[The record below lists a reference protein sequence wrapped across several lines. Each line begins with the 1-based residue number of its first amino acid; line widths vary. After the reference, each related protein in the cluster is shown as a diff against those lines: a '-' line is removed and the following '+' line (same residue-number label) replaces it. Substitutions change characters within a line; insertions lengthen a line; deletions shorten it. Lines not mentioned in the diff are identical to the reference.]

1 MASQNENEKI
11 DLVTPLVAKEDN
23 SDSTLGNFTKAEIIT
38 ETKLQLFLAGP
49 MMFVNLLLSLIQTIS
64 VMFVGH
70 EGELALSGASM
81 ATSFASVTG
90 FSLLVGMACALDTYC
105 GQSYGAKQYH
115 LLGIHMQ
122 RAMVVLLL
130 VSIPLACTWATAG
143 DILKI
148 LGQDPAIAV
157 EAGVYARY
165 MIPSIFPFAL
175 LQCQFRFLQT
185 QNNVV
190 PMMLTS
196 GITTLTHIPICWF
209 LISKLGFGSK
219 GAAIANGISYWT
231 NDLFL
236 ALYITLSPAC
246 SHTWKGFTK
255 EALHNVS
262 KFIWLAIPSAIMVC
276 LEIWSYEIMV
286 IVSGLLPNP
295 TLETS
300 VLSITLNTNSMIYMI
315 PLGLGSAISVRVAN
329 ELGAK
334 RPRAA
339 RLAVFMATLMVAVE
353 SVVAVVVIILG
364 RRIWGYCFSSEENV
378 VSYVAE
384 MMILVA
390 IANLADG
397 VLSVLN
403 GIARGCGWQK
413 IGAIVNLGAF
423 YLIGIPLAIVLA
435 FVFHFGGK
443 GLWTGIVAAIFAQ
456 TFFLS
461 IITLRTNWET
471 EAKKACARVFDS
483 TIPVVSGN

>member
-1 MASQNENEKI
+1 MASHSEKAE
-11 DLVTPLVAKEDN
+11 LQTPLISISQDKDAESKA
-23 SDSTLGNFTKAEIIT
+23 NFTRDEILA

-70 EGELALSGASM
+70 VGELALSGASM

-115 LLGIHMQ
+115 MLGIHMQ
-122 RAMVVLLL
+122 RAMLVLLL
-130 VSIPLACTWATAG
+130 VSIPLACIWATAG
-143 DILKI
+143 DILQL
-148 LGQDPAIAV
+148 LGQDPAIAA
-157 EAGVYARY
+157 EAGAYARY

-175 LQCQFRFLQT
+175 LQCQF
-185 QNNVV
+185 
-190 PMMLTS
+190 
-196 GITTLTHIPICWF
+196 
-209 LISKLGFGSK
+209 SK
-219 GAAIANGISYWT
+219 GAALANGISYWT

-246 SHTWKGFTK
+246 KHTWKGLSK
-255 EALHNVS
+255 EALQNVS
-262 KFIWLAIPSAIMVC
+262 KFIWLAVPSAIMVC

-300 VLSITLNTNSMIYMI
+300 VLSISLNTNGMIYMI

-329 ELGAK
+329 ELGGGK
-334 RPRAA
+334 PRGA
-339 RLAVFMATLMVAVE
+339 RLAVFMATFMVALE
-353 SVVAVVVIILG
+353 SIVAVVVIILG
-364 RRIWGYCFSSEENV
+364 RKIWGYCFSSEADV
-378 VSYVAE
+378 VSYVSD
-384 MMILVA
+384 MMIL
-390 IANLADG
+390 IAVVNLADG

-413 IGAIVNLGAF
+413 IGAIVNLGSF
-423 YLIGIPLAIVLA
+423 YIIGIPLGVVLA
-435 FVFHFGGK
+435 FVLHLGGK
-443 GLWTGIVAAIFAQ
+443 GLWIGIIAAVFAQ

-461 IITLRTNWET
+461 IITIRTNWET
-471 EAKKACARVFDS
+471 EARKASARVFDS
-483 TIPVVSGN
+483 TIPVVA

>member
-1 MASQNENEKI
+1 MASIVEKA
-11 DLVTPLVAKEDN
+11 DLDTPLISISHEYDP
-23 SDSTLGNFTKAEIIT
+23 DTKSKFNRDEILAEA
-38 ETKLQLFLAGP
+38 KLQLFLAGP
-49 MMFVNLLLSLIQTIS
+49 MMFVNLLLSLVQTIS

-115 LLGIHMQ
+115 MLGIHMQ
-122 RAMVVLLL
+122 RAMLVLLL

-143 DILKI
+143 DILRL
-148 LGQDPAIAV
+148 LGQDPAIAA

-196 GITTLTHIPICWF
+196 GFTTLLHIPICWL
-209 LISKLGFGSK
+209 LIWNFGLGSK
-219 GAAIANGISYWT
+219 GAALANGISYWT

-246 SHTWKGFTK
+246 RHTWKGFSK
-255 EALHNVS
+255 EALQNIS
-262 KFIWLAIPSAIMVC
+262 KFLWLAIPSAIMVC

-300 VLSITLNTNSMIYMI
+300 VLSISLNTNSMIYMI
-315 PLGLGSAISVRVAN
+315 PLGLGSAISVRVSN
-329 ELGAK
+329 ELGGG
-334 RPRAA
+334 RPKAA
-339 RLAVFMATLMVAVE
+339 RLAVYMATFMVAVE
-353 SVVAVVVIILG
+353 SVVAVAVIILG
-364 RRIWGYCFSSEENV
+364 RKIWGYCFSSEENV
-378 VSYVAE
+378 VSYVSE
-384 MMILVA
+384 MMILIA
-390 IANLADG
+390 ITNLADG

-413 IGAIVNLGAF
+413 IGAIVNLASF
-423 YLIGIPLAIVLA
+423 YIIGIPLALVLA
-435 FVFHFGGK
+435 FVFHLGGK
-443 GLWTGIVAAIFAQ
+443 GLWIGIIAAVFAQ

-461 IITLRTNWET
+461 IITLRTNWEN
-471 EAKKACARVFDS
+471 EATKASARIFDS
-483 TIPVVSGN
+483 TIPVVA

>member
-1 MASQNENEKI
+1 MSFLSEKSDQLEEPLISISQEYDPETKGQFTRDEI
-11 DLVTPLVAKEDN
+11 VA
-23 SDSTLGNFTKAEIIT
+23 

-49 MMFVNLLLSLIQTIS
+49 MMFVNLLLSLVQTIS

-70 EGELALSGASM
+70 VGELALSGASM

-115 LLGIHMQ
+115 MLGIHMQ
-122 RAMVVLLL
+122 RAMLVLLL
-130 VSIPLACTWATAG
+130 VSIPLACIWATAG
-143 DILKI
+143 DILQI
-148 LGQDPAIAV
+148 LGQDPAIAA

-196 GITTLTHIPICWF
+196 GITTLVHIPICWL
-209 LISKLGFGSK
+209 LISKFGLGSK
-219 GAAIANGISYWT
+219 GAALANGISYWT
-231 NDLFL
+231 NDIFL
-236 ALYITLSPAC
+236 GLYITLSPSCKA
-246 SHTWKGFTK
+246 TWTGFSK
-255 EALHNVS
+255 EALQNVS
-262 KFIWLAIPSAIMVC
+262 KFIWLAVPSAIMVC

-300 VLSITLNTNSMIYMI
+300 VLSI
-315 PLGLGSAISVRVAN
+315 SVRVAN
-329 ELGAK
+329 ELGAG
-334 RPRAA
+334 RPKSA
-339 RLAVFMATLMVAVE
+339 RLAVYMATVMVALE

-364 RRIWGYCFSSEENV
+364 RKIWGYCFSSEENV
-378 VSYVAE
+378 VSYVSD
-384 MMILVA
+384 MMIL
-390 IANLADG
+390 IAVVNLADG

-413 IGAIVNLGAF
+413 IGAIVNLASF
-423 YLIGIPLAIVLA
+423 YIIGIPLGIVLA
-435 FVFHFGGK
+435 FVLHLGGK
-443 GLWTGIVAAIFAQ
+443 GLWTGIIAAVFAQ
-456 TFFLS
+456 TIFLS
-461 IITLRTNWET
+461 IITIRTNWEA
-471 EAKKACARVFDS
+471 EAKKASARVFDS
-483 TIPVVSGN
+483 TLTLPVVA

>member
-1 MASQNENEKI
+1 MASLVEKC
-11 DLVTPLVAKEDN
+11 DLVTPLVVKEYDPESEAK
-23 SDSTLGNFTKAEIIT
+23 FTRDEIVAEA
-38 ETKLQLFLAGP
+38 KLQLFLAGP
-49 MMFVNLLLSLIQTIS
+49 MMFVNVLLSLIQTIS

-70 EGELALSGASM
+70 VSELALSGASM

-115 LLGIHMQ
+115 MLGIHMQ
-122 RAMVVLLL
+122 RAMLVLLV
-130 VSIPLACTWATAG
+130 VSVPLACIWATAG
-143 DILKI
+143 DILRV
-148 LGQDPAIAV
+148 LGQDPAIAA
-157 EAGVYARY
+157 EAGAYTRY

-196 GITTLTHIPICWF
+196 GITTLCHIPVCWL
-209 LISKLGFGSK
+209 LINKMGLGSK
-219 GAAIANGISYWT
+219 GAALANGVSYWT
-231 NDLFL
+231 NDVFL
-236 ALYITLSPAC
+236 ILYITMSPAC
-246 SHTWKGFTK
+246 RDTWKGFST

-300 VLSITLNTNSMIYMI
+300 VLSISLNTNGMIYMI

-329 ELGAK
+329 ELGAG
-334 RPRAA
+334 RPKSA
-339 RLAVFMATLMVAVE
+339 RLAVRMATLMVAAE
-353 SVVAVVVIILG
+353 SVVAVMVIILG
-364 RRIWGYCFSSEENV
+364 RNVWGYCFSSEVDV
-378 VSYVAE
+378 VSYVSD
-384 MMILVA
+384 MMILIA
-390 IANLADG
+390 IANMAEG
-397 VLSVLN
+397 VLSVLS

-413 IGAIVNLGAF
+413 IGAVVNLASF
-423 YLIGIPLAIVLA
+423 YFIGIPLGVVLA
-435 FVFHFGGK
+435 FVLHLGGK
-443 GLWTGIVAAIFAQ
+443 GLWTGIIAAVFAQ

-461 IITLRTNWET
+461 IIALRTDWEA
-471 EAKKACARVFDS
+471 EARKACVRVFDS
-483 TIPVVSGN
+483 TIPVVA

>member
-1 MASQNENEKI
+1 MSFLSEKSDQLEEPLISISQEYDPETKGQFTRDEI
-11 DLVTPLVAKEDN
+11 VA
-23 SDSTLGNFTKAEIIT
+23 

-49 MMFVNLLLSLIQTIS
+49 MMFVNLLLSLVQTIS

-70 EGELALSGASM
+70 VGELALSGASM

-115 LLGIHMQ
+115 MLGIHMQ
-122 RAMVVLLL
+122 RAMLVLLL
-130 VSIPLACTWATAG
+130 VSIPLACIWATAG
-143 DILKI
+143 DILQI
-148 LGQDPAIAV
+148 LGQDPAIAA

-196 GITTLTHIPICWF
+196 GITTLVHIPICWL
-209 LISKLGFGSK
+209 LISKFGLGSK
-219 GAAIANGISYWT
+219 GAALANGISYWT
-231 NDLFL
+231 
-236 ALYITLSPAC
+236 
-246 SHTWKGFTK
+246 GFSK
-255 EALHNVS
+255 EALQNVS
-262 KFIWLAIPSAIMVC
+262 KFIWLAVPSAIMVC

-300 VLSITLNTNSMIYMI
+300 VLSISLNTNGMIYMI

-329 ELGAK
+329 ELGAG
-334 RPRAA
+334 RPKSA
-339 RLAVFMATLMVAVE
+339 RLAVYMATVMVALE

-364 RRIWGYCFSSEENV
+364 RKIWGYCFSSEENV
-378 VSYVAE
+378 VSYVSD
-384 MMILVA
+384 MMIL
-390 IANLADG
+390 IAVVNLADG

-413 IGAIVNLGAF
+413 IGAIVNLASF
-423 YLIGIPLAIVLA
+423 YIIGIPLGIVLA
-435 FVFHFGGK
+435 FVLHLGGK
-443 GLWTGIVAAIFAQ
+443 GLWTGIIAAVFAQ
-456 TFFLS
+456 TIFLS
-461 IITLRTNWET
+461 IITIRTNWEA
-471 EAKKACARVFDS
+471 EAKKASARVFDS
-483 TIPVVSGN
+483 TLTLPVVA

>member
-1 MASQNENEKI
+1 MASHSEKAE
-11 DLVTPLVAKEDN
+11 LQTPLISISQDKDAESKA
-23 SDSTLGNFTKAEIIT
+23 NFTRDEILA

-70 EGELALSGASM
+70 VGELALSGASM

-115 LLGIHMQ
+115 MLGIHMQ
-122 RAMVVLLL
+122 RAMLVLLL
-130 VSIPLACTWATAG
+130 VSIPLACIWATAA
-143 DILKI
+143 DILQL
-148 LGQDPAIAV
+148 LGQDPAIAA
-157 EAGVYARY
+157 EAGTYARY

-196 GITTLTHIPICWF
+196 GITTLFHIPICWL
-209 LISKLGFGSK
+209 LISKFGLGSK
-219 GAAIANGISYWT
+219 GAALPTAFLTGPTTCFWPCILLCPLLASTPGKVCPKKLCRMFLSSFGL
-231 NDLFL
+231 LFPQL
-236 ALYITLSPAC
+236 L
-246 SHTWKGFTK
+246 
-255 EALHNVS
+255 
-262 KFIWLAIPSAIMVC
+262 C

-300 VLSITLNTNSMIYMI
+300 VLSI
-315 PLGLGSAISVRVAN
+315 SVRVAN
-329 ELGAK
+329 ELGAGK
-334 RPRAA
+334 PKGA
-339 RLAVFMATLMVAVE
+339 RLAVFMATFMVALE
-353 SVVAVVVIILG
+353 SIVAVVVIILG
-364 RRIWGYCFSSEENV
+364 RKIWGYCFSSEADV
-378 VSYVAE
+378 VSYVSD
-384 MMILVA
+384 MMIL
-390 IANLADG
+390 IAVVNLADG

-413 IGAIVNLGAF
+413 IGAIVNLGSF
-423 YLIGIPLAIVLA
+423 YIIGIPLGVVLA
-435 FVFHFGGK
+435 FVLHLGGK
-443 GLWTGIVAAIFAQ
+443 GLWIGIISAVFAQ

-461 IITLRTNWET
+461 IITFRTNWET
-471 EAKKACARVFDS
+471 EARKASARVFDS
-483 TIPVVSGN
+483 TIPVVA